1 MLIRL
6 MDKDEL
12 NEYYEG
18 PCLRDGDCAI
28 VSISCISIQS
38 DIWGSTFHV
47 PEEAVSDGDVTIEY
61 APERFYDVPL
71 NCVSSIKVETQC
83 SVTPVQQ
90 VLIDEHEAT
99 LRSIEFKL
107 RCLRAYAEGA
117 KMPDIVGF
125 INDLL
130 DEEQLHILGGK
141 PYHD

>member
-18 PCLRDGDCAI
+18 PCLKNEDDAI
-28 VSISCISIQS
+28 ITICGISTHSE
-38 DIWGSTFHV
+38 IWGKTYHV
-47 PEEAVSDGDVTIEY
+47 PEEAISDGTVTIEY

-90 VLIDEHEAT
+90 DLIDEHEAT

-117 KMPDIVGF
+117 KMPDMVGF
-125 INDLL
+125 INDLI
-130 DEEQLHILGGK
+130 EEEHLHVFRM
-141 PYHD
+141 